1 MSSRGKNRTRKIK
14 KQDSIELHSV
24 LSFIKFIQS
33 ISSGML
39 GISILGLILVGNN
52 KAAQVVYVMV
62 IVVNLAVIFGGMI
75 PIKYLSSKNS

>member
-14 KQDSIELHSV
+14 KQDSIEIHSI

-52 KAAQVVYVMV
+52 KSAQVVYVMV

>member
-14 KQDSIELHSV
+14 KQDSIELHSI

-33 ISSGML
+33 MSSGML

>member
-14 KQDSIELHSV
+14 KQDSIELHSI

>member
-14 KQDSIELHSV
+14 KQDSIEIHSI

-33 ISSGML
+33 MSSGML

>member
-14 KQDSIELHSV
+14 KQDSIEIHSI